1 MKDTDVFMSTNID
14 CLWLSKTILHS
25 FVADRNQKGFF
36 SKRKQ
41 QQQRSLGLHSEA
53 LTDDSYK
60 CRLFYTGIASQSRVL
75 TDEP

>member
-1 MKDTDVFMSTNID
+1 MKDTDV
-14 CLWLSKTILHS
+14 LVPILTAWALQDDS
-25 FVADRNQKGFF
+25 PQLCSRQESEGVF